1 MKAGKLLWLALLCA
15 GSALAQQNTDISGVD
30 FFTGKADAALAALGR
45 AAAASGNRLVI
56 TAPADWHK
64 QIAAKVRA
72 GGKAEVVLRDGFYEN
87 VLVRIED
94 QSAQPAEAEAPSRAE
109 ADKSRAEADKARAEA
124 ARSRA
129 EADKAQAE
137 AEKFK
142 AEAERAKAEAE
153 LAKVRAQQAA
163 QQVAARAAPA
173 TPSLVA
179 LPAKT
184 AAAAAP
190 ASEVDRIRSRFEKS
204 LLGGRSADGDLA
216 VGALQAG
223 DTIYVDGPVRAVVR
237 REGLRAVLF
246 WLDGDFD
253 LRRAELK
260 VTAENRYQVVA
271 AIRGDTGALRS
282 EFDNTPPLQA
292 SVPAD
297 GAAVRSAL
305 EQSFNEGRRIDERLP
320 VAKLR
325 NGDLV
330 YAGEGAAVVVR
341 REGKNLLRFWLEGSL
356 DLRQSAVH
364 ADGANRYRVVGT
376 ALR

>member
-15 GSALAQQNTDISGVD
+15 GSAFAQQNTDISGVD
-30 FFTGKADAALAALGR
+30 FSTGKADAALAALGR
-45 AAAASGNRLVI
+45 AAAASGSRLVI

-109 ADKSRAEADKARAEA
+109 ADKSRAEADKARADA
-124 ARSRA
+124 AKSRA

-163 QQVAARAAPA
+163 QQVAAPAASA
-173 TPSLVA
+173 APSLVA
-179 LPAKT
+179 LPANT
-184 AAAAAP
+184 AAASP
-190 ASEVDRIRSRFEKS
+190 ASEVDRVRSRFEKS

-246 WLDGDFD
+246 WLDGDLD

-260 VTAENRYQVVA
+260 VMAENRYQVVA
-271 AIRGDTGALRS
+271 AIRGDSGALRS
-282 EFDNTPPLQA
+282 EFDNTPPLAA

-325 NGDLV
+325 NGDIV

>member
-137 AEKFK
+137 AEKVK